1 MTQSQLSHCKMLNTH
16 KEALGELSLIE
27 ITIEFWGKNKPRL
40 NMFWKFSQKQIPQ
53 YLVVK
58 MSVAV
63 ETF

>member
-1 MTQSQLSHCKMLNTH
+1 MTQSQLSHCMMLNTH

-27 ITIEFWGKNKPRL
+27 ITIEFWGKNEPRL

-58 MSVAV
+58 MSVAA

>member
-1 MTQSQLSHCKMLNTH
+1 MTQSQLSHCMMLNTH

-27 ITIEFWGKNKPRL
+27 ITIEFWGENEPRL

-58 MSVAV
+58 MSVAA